1 LEIKRYV
8 GEIYLAVFSE
18 PVVGLKF
25 EINNYWDAEKI
36 MP

>member
-1 LEIKRYV
+1 M

-18 PVVGLKF
+18 PVVSLKF
-25 EINNYWDAEKI
+25 EINNCNDAEKI